1 MTGAAA
7 EPGWSMPGI
16 PEIRGSHRY
25 GFVFL
30 TVLGT
35 FVLLSAG
42 GDSIGV
48 RIGAVALQT
57 LTLIL
62 VFYTGGVAKNVRR
75 LVLAI
80 LLTGGLVVGLSF
92 LGSTDVTKGTAGI
105 VNAVFVLTAVIG
117 IVRGLRRQS
126 TIDVKT
132 VMGALSIYLLLGLFF
147 AWTYSAISALGN
159 DLFFAAGQTDTIA
172 HFLYFSYITQTTVGY
187 GDFVASGNLGRTV
200 AVVQALLGQIYLVTI
215 VGVTVSR
222 LGMASR
228 VAGGRPPE
236 A

>member
-1 MTGAAA
+1 MTGATA

-16 PEIRGSHRY
+16 PDIRGSHRY

-42 GDSIGV
+42 GNSIGV
-48 RIGAVALQT
+48 RLGAVALQT

-62 VFYTGGVAKNVRR
+62 VFYTGGVAKDVRR

-105 VNAVFVLTAVIG
+105 VNAVFVLTAVVG
-117 IVRGLRRQS
+117 ILLGLLRQS

-132 VMGALSIYLLLGLFF
+132 VMGALSIYLLIGLFF
-147 AWTYSAISALGN
+147 AWSYSAISALGN
-159 DLFFAAGQTDTIA
+159 ESFFAAGQTDTIA

-222 LGMASR
+222 LGLASR
-228 VAGGRPPE
+228 VVGGRPPE